1 MSDPSRTTA
10 PEAIS
15 RPLRLFAAALIG
27 LAALT
32 ALPALLA
39 GSPAAV
45 AAAPAGE
52 GAAAAPEA
60 LPRDVF
66 ARVNGK
72 DIPKEQFLGELYQV
86 LGESYKDTFVTHV
99 LVDQKTKD
107 LGIDV
112 TSAEIDTRV
121 QESVDR
127 VLKDNFSG
135 DAQRMNDAL
144 KDRGLTLDGWKRRL
158 RTDARYDLLLE
169 KLIRKDRTVSD
180 ETLRHMFEEKYGT
193 GGVQL
198 KVRHIMKNVMVASSQ
213 DYTLQQYEQDKAKI
227 EEESAARAQ
236 EALSKL
242 GAGQS
247 FEAVMMAYSD
257 DPRRMQGGTM
267 TSWKG
272 RFGADLDEAAG
283 KLQKGQHS
291 GVIKCP
297 DGLRIIECTDV
308 IQSDEVHALHILIAV
323 GARGKG
329 RTDADAKKKADELL
343 AKIKAGADFGALAKE
358 NSDDPGSAAR
368 GGDLGW
374 FGRRV
379 MVKEFEAV
387 AFTMAAGGITPEPVK
402 TNFGYHII
410 KVLEK
415 RTAEE
420 KTIRQILVGTQF
432 AAVKDRKLRPAL
444 EAKARESLEALKTQ
458 SMQPGGSFAELAKAN
473 SDDGASKGD
482 GGLIQNYREGLY
494 GGAFDEAVRS
504 LKPGDPPRIVL
515 DSAGNLHLVAVDE
528 IIRTDFDKV
537 RESLKNEELARPAT
551 PQEKS
556 EYVAKLRETATIVFQ
571 DR

>member
-1 MSDPSRTTA
+1 
-10 PEAIS
+10 
-15 RPLRLFAAALIG
+15 
-27 LAALT
+27 
-32 ALPALLA
+32 
-39 GSPAAV
+39 
-45 AAAPAGE
+45 
-52 GAAAAPEA
+52 
-60 LPRDVF
+60 
-66 ARVNGK
+66 
-72 DIPKEQFLGELYQV
+72 
-86 LGESYKDTFVTHV
+86 
-99 LVDQKTKD
+99 
-107 LGIDV
+107 
-112 TSAEIDTRV
+112 
-121 QESVDR
+121 
-127 VLKDNFSG
+127 
-135 DAQRMNDAL
+135 
-144 KDRGLTLDGWKRRL
+144 
-158 RTDARYDLLLE
+158 
-169 KLIRKDRTVSD
+169 
-180 ETLRHMFEEKYGT
+180 
-193 GGVQL
+193 
-198 KVRHIMKNVMVASSQ
+198 
-213 DYTLQQYEQDKAKI
+213 
-227 EEESAARAQ
+227 
-236 EALSKL
+236 
-242 GAGQS
+242 
-247 FEAVMMAYSD
+247 
-257 DPRRMQGGTM
+257 M

-329 RTDADAKKKADELL
+329 RTDAEAKKKADELL

-387 AFTMAAGGITPEPVK
+387 AFTMPAGGITPEPVK

-458 SMQPGGSFAELAKAN
+458 AMQPGGSFAELAKAN

-504 LKPGDPPRIVL
+504 MKPGDPPRIVL
-515 DSAGNLHLVAVDE
+515 DSAGNLHLVMVDE